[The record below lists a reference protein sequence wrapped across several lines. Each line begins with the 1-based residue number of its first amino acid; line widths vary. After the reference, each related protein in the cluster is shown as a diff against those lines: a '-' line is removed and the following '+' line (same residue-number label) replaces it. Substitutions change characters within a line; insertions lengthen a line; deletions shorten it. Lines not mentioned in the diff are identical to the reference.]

1 MFSSDSFSVAVP
13 SRRFWRNQSRK
24 GNAMKIVLI
33 ILGIVGGLAVLC
45 CGGFGLMT
53 WWGLG
58 QVDKIVGAELRK
70 QLEASP
76 TAAKELGTIE
86 SLTWNITKTGQEGQR
101 NGGGNNILVFDV
113 KASNATGEVI
123 AKFQQSG
130 GGAEPVIEWAKL
142 RKSDGTEVDLL
153 SEEGLEIDLGT
164 ESPSN
169 GSEPSA
175 NGNDANQESA
185 PVSDPSA

>member
-1 MFSSDSFSVAVP
+1 MVMFSSDSFSVAVP
-13 SRRFWRNQSRK
+13 SQRAWRNRSRK

-153 SEEGLEIDLGT
+153 SEQGLEIDMGT
-164 ESPSN
+164 DLAPPATDPPAA
-169 GSEPSA
+169 EPAAEPAGQS
-175 NGNDANQESA
+175 Q
-185 PVSDPSA
+185 